1 MKELSVEQKARRYDE
16 ALAMAKECIT
26 YIPDEAV
33 NKYMLNMF
41 PELKESDGERIRKQI
56 ISFLKEFEHDHYR
69 SLDFSSWIAWLEKQG
84 QQNSNVIWH
93 DVSEEPEKY
102 RELLCEWYAKGDI
115 NHLTPF
121 HDIAFYHRSD
131 KTFWNGKQQIEN
143 VIKWAYLDEMYDEH
157 SQSYLA
163 PKSARQVINEEIID
177 NANKVEPKFKDGQWI
192 VFNGLTLYINE
203 VVKGYY
209 RTTSK
214 GGIPNS
220 YDWNIDNAAR
230 LWTIKDARDG
240 DVLVSCVNKPFIY
253 NGKFTEITVGAYCGI
268 DIYGNFI
275 VKKYIKECNWTNND
289 DIRPATKEQRDKL
302 KKAML
307 KAGYKW
313 NADKKELIKL

>member
-1 MKELSVEQKARRYDE
+1 MKELSVEEKAKRYDE

-220 YDWNIDNAAR
+220 YDCNIDNAAR

-240 DVLVSCVNKPFIY
+240 DVLVASDDSVFIFARVDGY
-253 NGKFTEITVGAYCGI
+253 GC
-268 DIYGNFI
+268 IYHIALANDGVLKINPRLTSAWESVRG
-275 VKKYIKECNWTNND
+275 VKL
-289 DIRPATKEQRDKL
+289 ATKEQRDKL